1 MFTVFDIDCGETGF
15 GSLHLGLQYT
25 QRIKTVTSSET
36 VYPLGI
42 EERDL
47 WALVL
52 PSCVYSHGITMLIG
66 IYVAFDFKFIFNRL
80 IFNSEHLTYFPF

>member
-1 MFTVFDIDCGETGF
+1 MFTVFDIDCGETRF

-42 EERDL
+42 EERDPL
-47 WALVL
+47 GIG
-52 PSCVYSHGITMLIG
+52 PSLLCLFSWYYYANWHFCS
-66 IYVAFDFKFIFNRL
+66 F
-80 IFNSEHLTYFPF
+80 